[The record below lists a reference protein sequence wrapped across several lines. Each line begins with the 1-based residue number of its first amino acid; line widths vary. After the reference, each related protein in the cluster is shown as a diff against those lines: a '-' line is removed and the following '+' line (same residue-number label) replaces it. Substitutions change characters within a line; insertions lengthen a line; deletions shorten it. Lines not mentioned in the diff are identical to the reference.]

1 MTKFQN
7 NSYQYAIIRYMVTKF
22 GRPSSYSLRDIEAH
36 TDRLGIIESTVDTDQ
51 EYIYA

>member
-22 GRPSSYSLRDIEAH
+22 GRPSSYSLLDIEGH
-36 TDRLGIIESTVDTDQ
+36 TDAHGNIESTVDAD
-51 EYIYA
+51 